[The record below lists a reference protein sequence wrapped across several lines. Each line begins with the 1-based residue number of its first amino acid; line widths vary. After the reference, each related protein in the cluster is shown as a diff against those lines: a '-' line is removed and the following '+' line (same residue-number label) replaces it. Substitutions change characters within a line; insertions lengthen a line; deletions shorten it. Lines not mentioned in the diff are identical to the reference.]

1 MIKHCLYCGIEI
13 ADTSYDT
20 PGRFN
25 AVKYC
30 PECAAERKKQA
41 NKRSRQKR
49 KMENAIE
56 KTTEVHE
63 LTETAKA
70 CRKVRR
76 AANEQTRL
84 LKEENKFLREE
95 LMKERAKKD
104 PRTGSNQ

>member
-1 MIKHCLYCGIEI
+1 MAKYCSVCGIEI

-20 PGRFN
+20 QGRFN

-30 PECAAERKKQA
+30 TECAIEQKKRA
-41 NKRSRQKR
+41 NKRDRQKR
-49 KMENAIE
+49 KMGKQVA
-56 KTTEVHE
+56 KATEEHE
-63 LTETAKA
+63 LTEAAKA

-104 PRTGSNQ
+104 PRAGGNQ

>member
-1 MIKHCLYCGIEI
+1 MVKHCDMCGIEI
-13 ADTSYDT
+13 ADTDYDT
-20 PGRFN
+20 LGRYN

-30 PECAAERKKQA
+30 QECAAIRKKIA
-41 NKRSRQKR
+41 NKNYRQKR
-49 KMENAIE
+49 KMEKQVA
-56 KTTEVHE
+56 KATEEHE
-63 LTETAKA
+63 LTEAAKA
-70 CRKVRR
+70 CRKGRR